1 LPYPE
6 IEKTEE
12 SLWETVFLF
21 PGFFV
26 PVALCSSPDF
36 TLRFSK
42 INENKPSDFSSE
54 RIKSLA
60 ITAKKND

>member
-1 LPYPE
+1 MREKMVSRCLPYPE

-12 SLWETVFLF
+12 SLWKTGFLF
-21 PGFFV
+21 PDFFV

-42 INENKPSDFSSE
+42 NQ
-54 RIKSLA
+54 
-60 ITAKKND
+60 